1 MPKRRAACCRV
12 SRRKRGERALAFLL
26 PLASSSS
33 GNCYYLELGGLHIL
47 LDLGVSCRQL
57 CAGLKTLGLTPEQ
70 LDAVFIT
77 HCHTD
82 HTRGL
87 AVACKRITAPVFM
100 TYGTAACSV
109 LDAPECFRAGD
120 RLAIGGVRV
129 QSFATPHDCAGGV
142 GYVLQAGDV
151 RLGLATD
158 LGHVPQHVFDALDG
172 AQTVVLESNHDPEL
186 LRFGRYPAATK
197 RRILSPEGHL
207 SNADSAAAA
216 RTLYERGTRRFLL
229 AHLSRENNTPALA
242 LEAAHAALAGTEA
255 AVSVAPPDLGQAV
268 IL

>member
-1 MPKRRAACCRV
+1 M
-12 SRRKRGERALAFLL
+12 AFLL

-47 LDLGVSCRQL
+47 LDLGVSCRRL

-77 HCHTD
+77 HSHTD

-87 AVACKRITAPVFM
+87 AVACKRVTAPVFM
-100 TYGTAACSV
+100 TYGTAACCV
-109 LDAPECFRAGD
+109 LHDPECFRAGD
-120 RLAIGGVRV
+120 RLALGGVRV
-129 QSFATPHDCAGGV
+129 QSFATPHDCAGSV

-151 RLGLATD
+151 RVGFATD
-158 LGHVPQHVFDALDG
+158 LGHVPAHIFDALAG

-186 LRFGRYPAATK
+186 LCSGSYPAATK
-197 RRILSPEGHL
+197 RRILSPQGHL

-216 RTLYERGTRRFLL
+216 KELSARGTRRFLL

-242 LEAAHAALAGTEA
+242 LSAAQAALAGTDAEI
-255 AVSVAPPDLGQAV
+255 SVAPPELGQA
-268 IL
+268 IPL